1 MGTLWKKK
9 SETGLSRLIY
19 AWPVRDEHWDD
30 HITKTVNHLA
40 TNSTRVFGRRLSLV
54 LLSATYDGR
63 TDGETT
69 DGRTDG
75 EDSGRRTDGT
85 DGTTDG
91 RTGWT
96 TDGRDGRD
104 VGRTDGRTGW
114 TTDGRDGRDDG
125 RTDGRTGRATVG
137 SRCPPPHPPTHPRPP
152 LGDAGSPP
160 RGAQSTHLTY
170 KSGVSTSST
179 RYLHA
184 LERLPHEFLCL
195 LVAKARPTP
204 ENRFKGKN
212 EIKKSEVEFEPV

>member
-85 DGTTDG
+85 D
-91 RTGWT
+91 
-96 TDGRDGRD
+96 
-104 VGRTDGRTGW
+104 
-114 TTDGRDGRDDG
+114 DG
-125 RTDGRTGRATVG
+125 RTDGRTGRTTDGRDGWGGRTDGRTGRTGRRTDGTGTGTTDGRTDGRGGRRWEVVA
-137 SRCPPPHPPTHPRPP
+137 PPPTHP
-152 LGDAGSPP
+152 
-160 RGAQSTHLTY
+160 
-170 KSGVSTSST
+170 
-179 RYLHA
+179 
-184 LERLPHEFLCL
+184 
-195 LVAKARPTP
+195 PTP
-204 ENRFKGKN
+204 GRPWGTPGAHRGGHRAHTLHTNLAFPQVRPDTCTPWNAFLTNSCVYLLPKQGRPLK
-212 EIKKSEVEFEPV
+212 IDLKAKTR